1 MEQVHQ
7 KGIDRQWVWR
17 RGQQGDEA
25 DGRLWRGGTSKDVGP
40 PWCRCEKPLLA

>member
-17 RGQQGDEA
+17 RGQQGMKPTA
-25 DGRLWRGGTSKDVGP
+25 DYGRGGTSKDVGP